1 MVKPLGYYVGG
12 LPGTQDAQI
21 LAEIESRYGV
31 QLQALTNDDRA
42 ACIIMLMESAT
53 DTPQAIVQD
62 SFDEDGHGWGL
73 WQLTQNLTPS
83 SKLHLC
89 IALLNQMACGGLK

>member
-12 LPGTQDAQI
+12 LPGTQDEYI
-21 LAEIESRYGV
+21 LAEIESRYGA

-89 IALLNQMACGGLK
+89 VALVNQIVLGG

>member
-12 LPGTQDAQI
+12 LPGTQDEYI
-21 LAEIESRYGV
+21 LAEIESRYGA

-62 SFDEDGHGWGL
+62 SFDEDGNGWGL
-73 WQLTQNLTPS
+73 WCLTQNLTPS
-83 SKLHLC
+83 SKLNLC
-89 IALLNQMACGGLK
+89 VALINQIVLGG

>member
-12 LPGTQDAQI
+12 ILGTQDEYI
-21 LAEIESRYGV
+21 LTEIEERYGA

-62 SFDEDGHGWGL
+62 SFDEDGNGWGL

-89 IALLNQMACGGLK
+89 VALINQIVLGGLT

>member
-1 MVKPLGYYVGG
+1 MKPLGYYVGG
-12 LPGTQDAQI
+12 LPGTQDEYI
-21 LAEIESRYGV
+21 LAEIEERYGS

-62 SFDEDGHGWGL
+62 SFDEDGNGWGL
-73 WQLTQNLTPS
+73 WCLTQNLTPS
-83 SKLHLC
+83 SKLNLC
-89 IALLNQMACGGLK
+89 VALINQIVLGG

>member
-12 LPGTQDAQI
+12 LLGTQDADI
-21 LAEIESRYGV
+21 LSEIESRYGA
-31 QLQALTNDDRA
+31 QLQALSNDDRA
-42 ACIIMLMESAT
+42 ACLIMLIESAT

-62 SFDEDGHGWGL
+62 TFDEDGNGWGL
-73 WQLTQNLTPS
+73 WCLTQNLTPS

-89 IALLNQMACGGLK
+89 IALINQMVCGG

>member
-1 MVKPLGYYVGG
+1 MKPLGYYVGG
-12 LPGTQDAQI
+12 LPGTQDEYI
-21 LAEIESRYGV
+21 LAEIEERYGA
-31 QLQALTNDDRA
+31 QLQTLTNDDRA
-42 ACIIMLMESAT
+42 ACIIMLLESAT

-89 IALLNQMACGGLK
+89 IALINQMVCGGLR

>member
-12 LPGTQDAQI
+12 LPGTQDEHI
-21 LAEIESRYGV
+21 LVEIEERYGA

-62 SFDEDGHGWGL
+62 SFDEEGNGWGL
-73 WQLTQNLTPS
+73 WCLTQNLTPS

-89 IALLNQMACGGLK
+89 VALINQIVLGGWK

>member
-12 LPGTQDAQI
+12 LPGTQDEYI
-21 LAEIESRYGV
+21 LAEIEERYGA

-62 SFDEDGHGWGL
+62 SFDEDGNGWGL
-73 WQLTQNLTPS
+73 WCLTQNLTPS

-89 IALLNQMACGGLK
+89 IALINQIVLGG

>member
-21 LAEIESRYGV
+21 LAEIESRYGA

-62 SFDEDGHGWGL
+62 SFDEDGNGWGL
-73 WQLTQNLTPS
+73 WCLTQNLTPS
-83 SKLHLC
+83 SKLNLC
-89 IALLNQMACGGLK
+89 VALINQIVLGG

>member
-1 MVKPLGYYVGG
+1 MVKPLGYFVGG
-12 LPGTQDAQI
+12 LPGTQDEHI
-21 LAEIESRYGV
+21 LAEIEERYGS

-42 ACIIMLMESAT
+42 ACIIMLIESAT

-62 SFDEDGHGWGL
+62 SFDEDGNGWGL
-73 WQLTQNLTPS
+73 WQLTQHLTPS

-89 IALLNQMACGGLK
+89 VALIIQMTCGV

>member
-1 MVKPLGYYVGG
+1 MKPLGYYVGG
-12 LPGTQDAQI
+12 LPGTQDEYI
-21 LAEIESRYGV
+21 LAEIEERYGA

-62 SFDEDGHGWGL
+62 SFDEEGNGWGL
-73 WQLTQNLTPS
+73 WCLTQNLTPS

-89 IALLNQMACGGLK
+89 VALVNQIVLGG

>member
-12 LPGTQDAQI
+12 LPGTQDEHI
-21 LAEIESRYGV
+21 LAEIEERYGS
-31 QLQALTNDDRA
+31 QLQTLTNDDRA

-62 SFDEDGHGWGL
+62 SFDEDGNGWGL
-73 WQLTQNLTPS
+73 WCLTQNLTPS

-89 IALLNQMACGGLK
+89 VALINQIVLGG

>member
-1 MVKPLGYYVGG
+1 LGYYVGG
-12 LPGTQDAQI
+12 ILGTQDEYI
-21 LAEIESRYGV
+21 LAEIEERYGA

-62 SFDEDGHGWGL
+62 SFDEDGNGWGL

-89 IALLNQMACGGLK
+89 VALVNQIVLGG